1 MPNIHNLDRIFKAKR
16 IALIGASPNPQ
27 SLGGKVLANLVGG
40 GFRGVVYPVNPTKE
54 AVLGIACYPDIKST
68 PKTPDLAVIC
78 VSASQVPGVVRQ
90 CGEAGILGLIIISA
104 GFREAGPEGR
114 ALEEQVREERQRFK
128 GMRIIGPNCLGVIV
142 PGLGLNATFAL
153 GMPKA
158 GNVGFISQ
166 SGALCSS
173 VLDWA
178 LEEKVGFSY
187 FVSVGNTLDV
197 DFADLIDY
205 FGEDEQTRSIIL
217 YIESISRAR
226 AFMTAS
232 RAFARNMPIVA
243 YKAGRYPESAQAAH
257 SHTGALAGEDA
268 VCQAAFQ
275 RAGIARA
282 HDIGEIFDVVDLVG
296 RRKIPQGPRLGVVTN
311 AGGPGV
317 MATDALIEANGVLA
331 KLSGE
336 SLQELNKDLPPFWS
350 HGNPVDVLGDARAE
364 RFVKGMEIVLKDP
377 GVDAVL
383 AIVTPQAMTDP
394 TEIAKGVAQLAAGSA
409 KPILAA
415 WLGGV
420 SMREG
425 IRLLN
430 EAGVATYATPEQG
443 VRAFMTLV
451 DYSRNLEALY
461 ETPKEIPVHFTL
473 DRKKLRSEFEAL
485 ASSQGMVFS
494 EAASKALLEAYGIPV
509 ARVREARTVEEAVR
523 AAEEIGFPVVLKILS
538 PDITHKTEVD
548 GVALGLEDS
557 AAVRM
562 AFERITQTAREKRPQ
577 AKIEGVTV
585 QPMVRDRNALEMI
598 LGAKKDFTFGTV
610 IMAGL
615 GGTAA
620 EIFGDRALGLPPL
633 NERLARMMLE
643 SLKTWPLIQGYRG
656 KPGANLER
664 LLEVLIRLSYLVA
677 DFPEIAELDI
687 NPLLVTPRDVVA
699 LDARVIL
706 DPGTVGKPAKPYSH
720 LALRPYP
727 EEYVRKVELEG
738 VPLTLRPIKPED
750 EPLWL
755 HLLGSCSPD
764 TLYARF
770 RSFFRWNAHEVATR
784 YCFND
789 YDREIGIVVE
799 QEDKGVRQFL
809 GVGRLIADP
818 GSATAEYAVL
828 IRDDW
833 QNRGLGGL
841 LTDYCLEIARKW
853 GLKRIVASTSSDNHR
868 MIAVFSKRAFQVVRD
883 PTSDTVDVAKDL

>member
-1 MPNIHNLDRIFKAKR
+1 MPDIHNLDHIFKAQR
-16 IALIGASPNPQ
+16 IALVGASPNPQ
-27 SLGGKVLANLVGG
+27 SLGGKLLANLVGG
-40 GFRGVVYPVNPTKE
+40 GFRGVVYPVNPTRE
-54 AVLGIACYPDIKST
+54 AVLGIACYADVQAT

-78 VSASQVPGVVRQ
+78 VSADKVPGIVRQ
-90 CGEAGILGLIIISA
+90 CGEAGILGVIIISA
-104 GFREAGPEGR
+104 GFREAGPEGL
-114 ALEEQVREERQRFK
+114 ALEEQIKEERQRFK

-142 PGLGLNATFAL
+142 PSLGLNATFAL
-153 GMPKA
+153 GMPRA

-178 LEEKVGFSY
+178 LEEKIGFSY
-187 FVSVGNTLDV
+187 FVSVGNALDV

-205 FGEDEQTRSIIL
+205 FGEDDRTRSIIL
-217 YIESISRAR
+217 YIESIARAR

-243 YKAGRYPESAQAAH
+243 YKAGRYPESAQAAQ

-275 RAGIARA
+275 RAGIARVR
-282 HDIGEIFDVVDLVG
+282 DIGEIFDVVDLVG
-296 RRKIPQGPRLGVVTN
+296 RRKIPLGPRLGVVTN

-317 MATDALIEANGVLA
+317 MATDALIEAGGVLA
-331 KLSGE
+331 KLSEE
-336 SLQELNKDLPPFWS
+336 SMTQLSNDLPQFWS
-350 HGNPVDVLGDARAE
+350 HGNPVDVLGDALPE
-364 RFVKGMEIVLKDP
+364 RFAKGMEVVLKDP

-383 AIVTPQAMTDP
+383 AIVTPQGMTDP
-394 TEIAKGVAQLAAGSA
+394 TGIAKAVSELAAGTP

-415 WLGGV
+415 WLGGE

-425 IRLLN
+425 IRVMN
-430 EAGVATYATPEQG
+430 EGGVATYATPEQG

-451 DYSRNLEALY
+451 DYSRNLTALY
-461 ETPKEIPVHFTL
+461 ETPKEVPVAFTL
-473 DRKKLRSEFEAL
+473 DQEKLRVEFDALVASE
-485 ASSQGMVFS
+485 GVVFS
-494 EAASKALLEAYGIPV
+494 ESASKALIAAYGIPV
-509 ARVREARTVEEAVR
+509 AETRPARTAREAAK
-523 AAEEIGFPVVLKILS
+523 AATEIGYPVVLKILS
-538 PDITHKTEVD
+538 PDITHKTDVD

-557 AAVRM
+557 AAVKA
-562 AFERITQTAREKRPQ
+562 AFARLTRTAREKRPE
-577 AKIEGVTV
+577 ARIDGVTV
-585 QPMVRDRNALEMI
+585 QPMVRDRDSLEMI
-598 LGAKKDFTFGTV
+598 LGVKKDRTFGSV
-610 IMAGL
+610 LMAGM

-620 EIFGDRALGLPPL
+620 EIFGDRALGFPPL
-633 NERLARMMLE
+633 NENLARMMLE

-656 KPGANLER
+656 KPGANLDR
-664 LLEVLIRLSYLVA
+664 LVEIMIRLSYLAA

-687 NPLLVTPRDVVA
+687 NPLLVSPRDVVA

-706 DPGTVGKPAKPYSH
+706 DPEAVGKPAKRYAH

-727 EEYVRKVELEG
+727 EEYIREVVLEG

-755 HLLGSCSPD
+755 GLLGNCSQD

-770 RSFFRWNAHEVATR
+770 RSFVRWNLHEVASR

-789 YDREIGIVVE
+789 YDRELGIVVE
-799 QEDKGVRQFL
+799 FEEGGARQFL

-818 GSATAEYAVL
+818 GSETAEYAVL

-833 QNRGLGGL
+833 QSRGLGGL
-841 LTDYCLEIARKW
+841 LTDYCLEIAQSW
-853 GLKRIVASTSSDNHR
+853 GLKHIVASTSSDNRR
-868 MIAVFSKRAFQVVRD
+868 MIAVFRKRDFKVVQD
-883 PTSDTVDVAKDL
+883 PSSGTVDVSKDI